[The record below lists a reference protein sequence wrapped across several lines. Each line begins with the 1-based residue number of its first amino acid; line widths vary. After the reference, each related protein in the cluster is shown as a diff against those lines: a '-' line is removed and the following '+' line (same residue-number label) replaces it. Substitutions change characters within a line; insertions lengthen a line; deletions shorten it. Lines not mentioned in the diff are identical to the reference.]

1 MAQTTQQPRIIA
13 AMPAYNEESYIGT
26 MVLKTRKYVDEVII
40 VDDGSTDKTSE
51 IAKLA
56 GATVV
61 RHDRNKGYGAAI
73 QSILAEAKKRAPD
86 VLVLLDADTQ
96 HNPSEIPDL
105 IKPIL
110 NGFDLVIGSRELKKN
125 NIPFYRHVG
134 QKILLHSTRILSG
147 KKLSDTE
154 SGFRVFSK
162 KAITSLKLRENGM
175 AASAETIAEAAKRGL
190 KVTEVP
196 ISVKYTKDG
205 STLNPV
211 AHGVEVLTR
220 IVAMISE
227 RRPLT
232 FFGLSGSILTTLGV
246 IAGIRALQ
254 LFAASGI
261 IPIGTTLVTVLF
273 LTIGIF
279 SIFTGLILH
288 VLVKNRY

>member
-1 MAQTTQQPRIIA
+1 MAQVTQQLKIIA

-40 VDDGSTDKTSE
+40 VDDGSTDETSE

-61 RHDRNKGYGAAI
+61 QHDRNKGYGAAI
-73 QSILAEAKKRAPD
+73 QSILAEARKRTPD
-86 VLVLLDADTQ
+86 VLVLIDADTQ
-96 HNPSEIPDL
+96 HNPSDIPDL

-110 NGFDLVIGSRELKKN
+110 DGFDLIIGSRELKKS
-125 NIPFYRHVG
+125 NIPFYRRIG
-134 QKILLHSTRILSG
+134 QKVLMYSTRILSG
-147 KKLSDTE
+147 KRLSDTE

-175 AASAETIAEAAKRGL
+175 AASAETIAEATKRNL

-196 ISVKYTKDG
+196 ISVIYTRDG
-205 STLNPV
+205 STLHPV

-220 IVAMISE
+220 IIAMILE

-232 FFGLSGSILTTLGV
+232 FFGLSGGILTALGV
-246 IAGIRALQ
+246 VAGIRVLQ
-254 LFAASGI
+254 LFSVSGI
-261 IPIGTTLVTVLF
+261 MPIGTTLISVLF

>member
-1 MAQTTQQPRIIA
+1 MAQETQQPRIIA
-13 AMPAYNEESYIGT
+13 AMPAFNEESYIGT
-26 MVLKTRKYVDEVII
+26 MVLNTRKYVDEVII

-56 GATVV
+56 GAIVI
-61 RHDRNKGYGAAI
+61 RHDINKGYGAAI

-110 NGFDLVIGSRELKKN
+110 DGFDLVIGSRELKKN
-125 NIPFYRHVG
+125 NIPFYRRIG
-134 QKILLHSTRILSG
+134 QKVLTYSTRILSG
-147 KKLSDTE
+147 KRLSDTE

-162 KAITSLKLRENGM
+162 KAINSLKLRENGM
-175 AASAETIAEAAKRGL
+175 AASAETIAEAAKRKL

-196 ISVKYTKDG
+196 ISVTYTKDG
-205 STLNPV
+205 STLHPV

-220 IVAMISE
+220 IIAMISE

-232 FFGLSGSILTTLGV
+232 FFGLSGGILTTLGV

-254 LFAASGI
+254 LFSASGI
-261 IPIGTTLVTVLF
+261 MPIGTTLVSVLF
-273 LTIGIF
+273 LTIGIL